1 MDDVRSNAVDA
12 VKKPDEVGMAKEE
25 NFSRRQKLLWN
36 HMDAF
41 SSRVDDDERAERY
54 VEKILKKI
62 EKKRAYEQSLKRL
75 SMLERDTG
83 NYQTT
88 MIPTQGRFEE
98 EIGNQQACKCQSY
111 DNFQMEAKLTIPNED
126 IPKNATLRGIR
137 IEDEYGNICLQI
149 PNPVLHCNSHGDNTF
164 EKINIQVP
172 CDYQNQG
179 KFLAYL
185 NRLSLTVLFLKKGK
199 KQK

>member
-1 MDDVRSNAVDA
+1 
-12 VKKPDEVGMAKEE
+12 
-25 NFSRRQKLLWN
+25 
-36 HMDAF
+36 
-41 SSRVDDDERAERY
+41 
-54 VEKILKKI
+54 
-62 EKKRAYEQSLKRL
+62 
-75 SMLERDTG
+75 MLERDTG

-88 MIPTQGRFEE
+88 MFPTQGRFEE
-98 EIGNQQACKCQSY
+98 EIEKQKGCKCQTY

-179 KFLAYL
+179 TFSRRIVTLEEKR
-185 NRLSLTVLFLKKGK
+185 NRVSQDERYSDNETFFKGRPQSRKK
-199 KQK
+199 